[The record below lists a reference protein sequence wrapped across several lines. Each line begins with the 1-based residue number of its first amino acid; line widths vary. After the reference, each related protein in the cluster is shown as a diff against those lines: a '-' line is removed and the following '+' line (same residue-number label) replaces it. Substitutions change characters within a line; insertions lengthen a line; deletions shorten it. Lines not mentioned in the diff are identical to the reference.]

1 MAQSI
6 HFWSDTK
13 YAPLLAI
20 PPTFMEMDTS
30 SKNAGTFRDLRTAPK
45 VVCDVNSEYR
55 RIQVKSVEIT
65 VAFTTLFHYTNSP
78 FYHTPYKLDILTYFK
93 CNRDYNYSN
102 FININDIPRILS
114 LTLKTKQFVS
124 STFFKKM
131 YKILYQNIKNQHY
144 YGKPPRTVLTFQSV
158 FSFSF
163 ILTKIDI
170 FLYGIF

>member
-93 CNRDYNYSN
+93 CNRDCNY
-102 FININDIPRILS
+102 FILNAKTDVPRTLS
-114 LTLKTKQFVS
+114 LTLR
-124 STFFKKM
+124 
-131 YKILYQNIKNQHY
+131 
-144 YGKPPRTVLTFQSV
+144 PR
-158 FSFSF
+158 
-163 ILTKIDI
+163 
-170 FLYGIF
+170 

>member
-55 RIQVKSVEIT
+55 RIQVKSVEIR
-65 VAFTTLFHYTNSP
+65 S
-78 FYHTPYKLDILTYFK
+78 
-93 CNRDYNYSN
+93 
-102 FININDIPRILS
+102 
-114 LTLKTKQFVS
+114 
-124 STFFKKM
+124 
-131 YKILYQNIKNQHY
+131 KILLLLQNQNY
-144 YGKPPRTVLTFQSV
+144 VLIDFLTNISV
-158 FSFSF
+158 KSKCHLRCRLLFC
-163 ILTKIDI
+163 
-170 FLYGIF
+170 